1 MPSNDTL
8 TLDAGGVRAIQR
20 VAQQAFAAQP
30 LSDGE
35 IYAVAGN
42 DCVELLETPGYQ
54 RRVARQAAPTPGRIR
69 RQVVVN
75 DATSLINYLAANTAE
90 QAEGA
95 SVGFSHAHGEG
106 RLEVWADLDDR
117 SVIAHLDG
125 GNGWRDHS
133 ATLALPHS
141 REWDEWGEID
151 GKLLRQTAFAEFIED
166 HLSSIGAPDGGL
178 LLDVCQTLTA
188 KTKVDFRS
196 SCLLSNGQRQFEF
209 AETVDARAGQKGN
222 LTVPTELTLV
232 LRPFQGVD
240 AVAVT
245 ARFRYRIDEGQLF
258 LGVRLIE
265 SEKVLETAF
274 EALVAEV
281 QQALPVPILRG
292 VG

>member
-8 TLDAGGVRAIQR
+8 TLDAGGVHAIQR

-35 IYAVAGN
+35 IY
-42 DCVELLETPGYQ
+42 
-54 RRVARQAAPTPGRIR
+54 
-69 RQVVVN
+69 
-75 DATSLINYLAANTAE
+75 
-90 QAEGA
+90 
-95 SVGFSHAHGEG
+95 
-106 RLEVWADLDDR
+106 
-117 SVIAHLDG
+117 
-125 GNGWRDHS
+125 
-133 ATLALPHS
+133 
-141 REWDEWGEID
+141 
-151 GKLLRQTAFAEFIED
+151 
-166 HLSSIGAPDGGL
+166 
-178 LLDVCQTLTA
+178 
-188 KTKVDFRS
+188 
-196 SCLLSNGQRQFEF
+196 
-209 AETVDARAGQKGN
+209 
-222 LTVPTELTLV
+222 
-232 LRPFQGVD
+232 